1 MSANTKKWVTLGRV
15 SGVFGVKGWLKV
27 QSYTEPHDNI
37 ATFDAW
43 TLRRNGA
50 DHVVPVEDGR
60 GHTGGSV
67 VAKLRGLDDRDL
79 AREWVGADGSTA
91 VVESTG
97 LSDAPLLREL
107 VAGGATII
115 VRLDVTETE
124 AIRRIGA
131 REQGRHLTD
140 DVEPNRR
147 VWHAFYERAAKD
159 FAADLVIDTESTAL
173 ADTVDRILA
182 LL

>member
-50 DHVVPVEDGR
+50 DRVFEVEDGR
-60 GHTGGSV
+60 SHTGSSV

-79 AREWVGADGSTA
+79 AREWVGAEV
-91 VVESTG
+91 VVEHERLPAVRTDEFYWTDLEGLEVRTTTGWCSVRSTILLATGANDVLVLGGSPEVLIPFVVGPVVKQVDLATG
-97 LSDAPLLREL
+97 L
-107 VAGGATII
+107 I
-115 VRLDVTETE
+115 V
-124 AIRRIGA
+124 
-131 REQGRHLTD
+131 
-140 DVEPNRR
+140 
-147 VWHAFYERAAKD
+147 
-159 FAADLVIDTESTAL
+159 
-173 ADTVDRILA
+173 VDWSPDY
-182 LL
+182 